1 MVRCTPYSI
10 TALEQL
16 LGTPS
21 QVNEIMYPNALAML
35 HTPLYIPIENPIP
48 APVPRGNANAV
59 DISDDDDS
67 EYGEYFGSEYDKYFD
82 YHCSV
87 PDFRGRE
94 FDYPDKDWL
103 ADAYTEHCAEFNA
116 RTHILDVR
124 KQETIDREKDNIQ
137 RQKRRAAQLTK
148 KAKKADTK
156 QENQAMC
163 KKKRPSKK
171 SGRRG
176 SHDRDIVVW

>member
-48 APVPRGNANAV
+48 APVPLGNANAV

-67 EYGEYFGSEYDKYFD
+67 EYGEYFD

>member
-16 LGTPS
+16 LGIPS
-21 QVNEIMYPNALAML
+21 QVNQIMYPNGLAML
-35 HTPLYIPIENPIP
+35 HTPLYIPIANPIP
-48 APVPRGNANAV
+48 APAPLGNANVV
-59 DISDDDDS
+59 DIYDDLEDLCDDDS
-67 EYGEYFGSEYDKYFD
+67 EYGEYFD

-94 FDYPDKDWL
+94 FVYPDKDWL
-103 ADAYTEHCAEFNA
+103 ADAYMEHCAEFNA

-124 KQETIDREKDNIQ
+124 KQETIDREKDNIH
-137 RQKRRAAQLTK
+137 RQKRRAAQFTK
-148 KAKKADTK
+148 KAKKADAK
-156 QENQAMC
+156 QENQAIC
-163 KKKRPSKK
+163 KRKRPSKK

-176 SHDRDIVVW
+176 SHDRDIVIC